1 MRRSIEKTEFFMT
14 EFVVI
19 DLKKWKRREY
29 FEHYYRQVPCRFSLT
44 VELDV
49 TRLVQSVK
57 KQGLMFFPV
66 FIHLLAS
73 VVNRHQEFRTG
84 FNSSGE
90 LGYWRQVWPNYTVF
104 HPQNRS
110 FSTLWTPFSENFD
123 DFYLNYVRDW
133 EKYGE
138 IEGFAPKPEMPENIF
153 NVSCLPWVNFTS
165 LDLDLP
171 RSDNYLLPIF
181 TLGKFSEKNGGTFAP
196 LAMQFHHAVCDG
208 FHAALLVNELQE
220 LCNGFGEKN
229 EHQRF

>member
-1 MRRSIEKTEFFMT
+1 MSWNLCMADFI
-14 EFVVI
+14 VI
-19 DLKKWKRREY
+19 DKKEWKRREY

-66 FIHLLAS
+66 FIHLLAL

-90 LGYWRQVWPNYTVF
+90 LGYWRQVWPEYTVF
-104 HPQNRS
+104 HPQTQS

-123 DFYLNYVRDW
+123 EFYLNYVRDW

-138 IEGFAPKPEMPENIF
+138 IEGFAPKPERPENVF
-153 NVSCLPWVNFTS
+153 NISCLPWVNFTS
-165 LDLDLP
+165 FNLDLP

-181 TLGKFSEKNGGTFAP
+181 TLGKFVEKNGGIFAP
-196 LAMQFHHAVCDG
+196 LALQLHHAVCDG
-208 FHAALLVNELQE
+208 FHAALLIDGLQE
-220 LCNGFGEKN
+220 LCNGFGEKII
-229 EHQRF
+229 